1 MLCAGPNGNI
11 LEQWA
16 KATSIYFFAENGGV
30 GEKLRHSSQELGIGL
45 YPKQKGLSSF
55 NVWLCRLNENI
66 FIYLMLT
73 LSVGVMYDLMMVLFD
88 EQVEVLPYGLY
99 VMLCVLCLGV
109 IKLQN
114 LTK

>member
-1 MLCAGPNGNI
+1 
-11 LEQWA
+11 
-16 KATSIYFFAENGGV
+16 
-30 GEKLRHSSQELGIGL
+30 
-45 YPKQKGLSSF
+45 
-55 NVWLCRLNENI
+55 
-66 FIYLMLT
+66 MLT